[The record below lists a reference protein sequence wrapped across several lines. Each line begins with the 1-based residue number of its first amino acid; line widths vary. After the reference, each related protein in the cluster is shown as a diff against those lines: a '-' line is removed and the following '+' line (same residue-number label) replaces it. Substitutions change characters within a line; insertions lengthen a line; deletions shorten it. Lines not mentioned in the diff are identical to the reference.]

1 MFTPI
6 TTARRKEGG
15 RPREI
20 LSPPTKRSQDTND
33 YRIPAVWTR
42 KPGIDHLE
50 RNVIILNGEWRGE
63 CLRFQMAVNG
73 FFFSSLSLLLLS
85 SPFFFLFK
93 DTCLADC
100 RRATSP
106 SSSVSR
112 SRDTIP
118 AIAIVSVGIK
128 GGISIRNRESAF
140 ARMAWMNLVDFIL
153 QIFLD
158 NVRSWYSLEVSF
170 GFNFENR

>member
-73 FFFSSLSLLLLS
+73 FFFSSPSPPLL
-85 SPFFFLFK
+85 FFFSFQGHVSGRLPARHLLFLRFEISRHDSSHCYRLSGDK
-93 DTCLADC
+93 RGDLDPESRERIRTYGVDES
-100 RRATSP
+100 RRFHTSNI
-106 SSSVSR
+106 SR
-112 SRDTIP
+112 
-118 AIAIVSVGIK
+118 
-128 GGISIRNRESAF
+128 
-140 ARMAWMNLVDFIL
+140 
-153 QIFLD
+153 
-158 NVRSWYSLEVSF
+158 
-170 GFNFENR
+170 